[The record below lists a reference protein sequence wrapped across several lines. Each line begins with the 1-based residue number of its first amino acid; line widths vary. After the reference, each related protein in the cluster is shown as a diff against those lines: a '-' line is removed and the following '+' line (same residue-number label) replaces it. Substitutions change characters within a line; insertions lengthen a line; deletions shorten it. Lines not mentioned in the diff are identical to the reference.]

1 MKRPLKKIFFYKK
14 KAFKAFCLFVYRH
27 IQGKS
32 VTSVAHLYQNQH
44 GHCRSMTLRCPWK
57 SSRTFI
63 CKHCFHDG
71 TSYLGLQLHQ
81 CFQVLDAESPREQ
94 QSPASQAP
102 GTTFMEDN
110 SSTDRG
116 WGWGSGWFGDDSSTW
131 HLLCTLFLLLLHQ
144 LHLRSQ
150 GWEDLLEEGTAA
162 HFSIL
167 DWEIPWTEEPGGLQ
181 SMGSQRVRHNLATKR
196 KWRKPVTSVAHLYA
210 KHISGHCRSIALL
223 CLRKFHRLS
232 YVNISFTAG
241 ASYLDTADK
250 EFAKKGKAKEMTQAT

>member
-1 MKRPLKKIFFYKK
+1 M
-14 KAFKAFCLFVYRH
+14 VT
-27 IQGKS
+27 KS
-32 VTSVAHLYQNQH
+32 IILAWEI
-44 GHCRSMTLRCPWK
+44 PWTEEPG
-57 SSRTFI
+57 RLQTM
-63 CKHCFHDG
+63 
-71 TSYLGLQLHQ
+71 GLQRVGHRWGELSAHKNGDLKQ
-81 CFQVLDAESPREQ
+81 WSPN
-94 QSPASQAP
+94 SWSP

>member
-1 MKRPLKKIFFYKK
+1 MKLLETTKFVYIEVRKKNLASYVIKWKK
-14 KAFKAFCLFVYRH
+14 KSKAAKSNIDSRMTFMMNKATTVYTC
-27 IQGKS
+27 Q
-32 VTSVAHLYQNQH
+32 
-44 GHCRSMTLRCPWK
+44 C
-57 SSRTFI
+57 
-63 CKHCFHDG
+63 
-71 TSYLGLQLHQ
+71 LGLQLHQ